1 MLINASSLIGTRI
14 LSLQLGGAIAEVD
27 NLIVDPDNLQIV
39 AFHLSGPVIGGETG
53 DILDARSIRE
63 FSRLGFII
71 DDTDELV
78 FRTDV
83 VRIDKIMSLNFHLV
97 GLKVVTEKGKKLGKV
112 IDFIVDPSSLQT
124 QQLVVQRPA
133 IKSFLDPELTIHR
146 SQIVEVD
153 DFKVT
158 VKDATEKATAPAPQ
172 NENFVPNFINPFR
185 KSDQP
190 AEATETDVL

>member
-53 DILDARSIRE
+53 DILDARSIRV

>member
-14 LSLQLGGAIAEVD
+14 LSLQLGGAVAEVD
-27 NLIVDPDNLQIV
+27 SLIIDPDNLQIV

-112 IDFIVDPSSLQT
+112 IDFIVDPSSLLT

-133 IKSFLDPELTIHR
+133 LKSFLDPELTIHR

-158 VKDATEKATAPAPQ
+158 VKDATEKVAAPAPQ
-172 NENFVPNFINPFR
+172 NENFVPNFVNPFR

-190 AEATETDVL
+190 AEAAETDVL

>member
-27 NLIVDPDNLQIV
+27 SLIVDPDNLQIV

-112 IDFIVDPSSLQT
+112 IDFIVDPSSLLT

-133 IKSFLDPELTIHR
+133 LKSFLDPELTIHR

-172 NENFVPNFINPFR
+172 NENFVPDFINPFR

>member
-14 LSLQLGGAIAEVD
+14 LSLQLGGAVAEVD

-112 IDFIVDPSSLQT
+112 IDFIVDPSSLLT

-133 IKSFLDPELTIHR
+133 LKSFLDPELTIHR

-185 KSDQP
+185 KSDQS
-190 AEATETDVL
+190 AEATETGVL

>member
-14 LSLQLGGAIAEVD
+14 LSLQLGGAVAEVD
-27 NLIVDPDNLQIV
+27 SLIIDPDNLQIV

-112 IDFIVDPSSLQT
+112 IDFIVDPSSLLT

-133 IKSFLDPELTIHR
+133 LKSFLDPELTIHR

-190 AEATETDVL
+190 AEAAETDVL

>member
-112 IDFIVDPSSLQT
+112 IDFIVDPSSLLT

-133 IKSFLDPELTIHR
+133 LKSFLDPELTIHR

-190 AEATETDVL
+190 AEATGTDVL